1 MLRGFFTG
9 IAFTLFAEF
18 VLCMWA
24 LLTGG
29 PTNERE

>member
-9 IAFTLFAEF
+9 IAFTLLAEF

-24 LLTGG
+24 ILSSE
-29 PTNERE
+29 PRNERE

>member
-18 VLCMWA
+18 VLCMWVV
-24 LLTGG
+24 LSGG
-29 PTNERE
+29 QSHERE